1 MTTATLTPTRVLP
14 TDLKTVDE
22 FEQWQQ
28 QPGNDGNFEFV
39 RGRLKFKS
47 LSQSKLHIADFVMRR
62 FVETRYHHQNHLLI
76 PAADSYVDGFCKRIP
91 DLTYFSANQLEAIR
105 RGERVNTLFAIE
117 ILSDSESHQDVLDK
131 IQDYFDGG
139 AQLVWYIVPLHQKIY
154 AYTSPDEST
163 VFKGQQTITALPV
176 LPDFQFVV
184 EELFATL

>member
-1 MTTATLTPTRVLP
+1 MTTATPIHTLP
-14 TDLKTVDE
+14 TTLKTVEE

-39 RGRLKFKS
+39 RGQIIPKS
-47 LSQSKLHIADFVMRR
+47 VKQNEVDIAAFLQSEFSKTESAR
-62 FVETRYHHQNHLLI
+62 QKHLLM
-76 PAADSYVDGFCKRIP
+76 PEADSYVDGTRKRIP
-91 DLTYFSANQLEAIR
+91 DLTYFTAEQRQAIR

-139 AQLVWYIVPLHQKIY
+139 AQLVWYIVPLRQKIY

-163 VFKGQQTITALPV
+163 VFNGQQTITALPV
-176 LPDFQFVV
+176 VPEFSFTVAD
-184 EELFATL
+184 LFA